1 MKEGGSLTVVG
12 TGMLIAGQVT
22 QESLS
27 TIESAEKLFFL
38 VTDIVTSRWLEQLNP
53 SAESL
58 FGCYADGKPREATYA
73 EMVGRILAPVRAG
86 RGVVAAFYGHPGIFV
101 APSHEAIRRA
111 RSEGFR
117 AQMLPGI
124 SAEDCLFADLGI
136 DPGERGCQSFEATD
150 FLLRRRIFDP
160 TSTLILWQIGGIG
173 VFDFHSRPLWS
184 RQGLEVLE
192 RELLR
197 HYPIDHEVVIYE
209 AVPYPTLPPKI
220 LRVTLAEMARAEV
233 SIRST
238 LYVPPL
244 ADRASDPG
252 MRVALG
258 IAAPA
263 DRQRPS

>member
-1 MKEGGSLTVVG
+1 MKEAGSLTVVG

-22 QESLS
+22 QEALS
-27 TIESAEKLFFL
+27 AIESAEKLYFL
-38 VTDIVTSRWLEQLNP
+38 VTDIVTSRWLGQLNP

-58 FGCYADGKPREATYA
+58 YDCYADGKPRGETYA
-73 EMVGRILAPVRAG
+73 EMVGRILSSVREG
-86 RGVVAAFYGHPGIFV
+86 RQVVAAFYGHPGIFV
-101 APSHEAIRRA
+101 APSHEAIRLA
-111 RSEGFR
+111 KAEGYS

-150 FLLRRRIFDP
+150 FLLRRRVFDP

-184 RQGLEVLE
+184 RQGLEVLQ

-197 HYPIDHEVVIYE
+197 HYPAGHEVVIYE

-220 LRVTLAEMARAEV
+220 LRLPLVELAGAEV

-244 ADRASDPG
+244 PDRESDPE
-252 MRVALG
+252 MRAALG
-258 IAAPA
+258 MTQSASET
-263 DRQRPS
+263 R

>member
-1 MKEGGSLTVVG
+1 VAEAGSLTVVG
-12 TGMLIAGQVT
+12 TGMMIAGQVT
-22 QESLS
+22 QEALFVM
-27 TIESAEKLFFL
+27 ESAEKLFYL

-58 FGCYADGKPREATYA
+58 YGCYADGKPREETYG
-73 EMVGRILAPVRAG
+73 EMVDRILGTVREG
-86 RGVVAAFYGHPGIFV
+86 RRVVAAFYGHPGIFV

-111 RSEGFR
+111 RLEGYS

-124 SAEDCLFADLGI
+124 SSEDCLFADLGI

-173 VFDFHSRPLWS
+173 VFDFHCKPLWS
-184 RQGLEVLE
+184 RKGLEVLQ
-192 RELLR
+192 RELLH
-197 HYPIDHEVVIYE
+197 HYPAGHEVVIYE

-220 LRVTLAEMARAEV
+220 LRVPLAKLARAEV

-238 LYVPPL
+238 LHVPALPE
-244 ADRASDPG
+244 RESDPE
-252 MRVALG
+252 MRRALG
-258 IAAPA
+258 LAAEAP
-263 DRQRPS
+263 P

>member
-1 MKEGGSLTVVG
+1 
-12 TGMLIAGQVT
+12 MLIAGQVT
-22 QESLS
+22 QEALS
-27 TIESAEKLFFL
+27 AMESAEKLYFL
-38 VTDIVTSRWLEQLNP
+38 VTDIVTSRWLGQINP

-58 FGCYADGKPREATYA
+58 YGCYADGKPRAETYA
-73 EMVGRILAPVRAG
+73 EMVGRILDPVRQG
-86 RGVVAAFYGHPGIFV
+86 CRVVAAFYGHPGIFV
-101 APSHEAIRRA
+101 APSHEAIRQARA
-111 RSEGFR
+111 EGHS

-184 RQGLEVLE
+184 RQGLQVLE

-197 HYPIDHEVVIYE
+197 HYPLDHEVVIYE
-209 AVPYPTLPPKI
+209 AVPYPTLPSKV
-220 LRVTLAEMARAEV
+220 LRVALANLARSEV

-244 ADRASDPG
+244 DERASDPE
-252 MRVALG
+252 MRTALG
-258 IAAPA
+258 IPA
-263 DRQRPS
+263 REA